1 MKKFKKLFL
10 VFVLALLFIPCV
22 KAEEIKTYDTLLTSE
37 PTNVEYRKDNMKA
50 EDDLNLTGN
59 YNSSTFF
66 AGNSVY
72 DATNVDGIS
81 FVAGNDVNINGNYE
95 YGFVAGNIVDVK
107 GKYQKDVFVFGN
119 MVSFSNEF
127 SVANDMYL
135 FGATVTLNG
144 NIGRNLFVAADR
156 LVLENVTINGDV
168 NVSASSITFGDNVL
182 VNGTFKYNEDANLN
196 NMEKASISTILT
208 YEIEND
214 LKDVNKFAA
223 YQDFLLSVVGLILLG
238 VVLYALCPSAF
249 EKLKEKTNNYTFVE
263 GLKDSAAGLL
273 TLIGYPIFMLI
284 LLFTVICI
292 PISIIGLI
300 LYGIAIYMT
309 TLFVGYLV
317 GDLLFRK
324 AMGKEVSGFYSII
337 IGVLIVKILKLI
349 PFIGGFISFIVLCLG
364 LGLIVKLLFSKRNKE
379 VASENIIEAE
389 VKEKKTTKK
398 IKKEEK

>member
-1 MKKFKKLFL
+1 MEKFKKLFL

-22 KAEEIKTYDTLLTSE
+22 KAEEIKTYDTLLTNE

-50 EDDLNLTGN
+50 EDDLNVTGN
-59 YNSSTFF
+59 YDSSTFF
-66 AGNSVY
+66 AGNNVY
-72 DATNVDGIS
+72 DATKVDGIS

-95 YGFVAGNIVDVK
+95 YGFVAGNIVDVR

-127 SVANDMYL
+127 SVAKDMYL

-144 NIGRNLFVAADR
+144 NIGRNLFVAADK

-168 NVSASSITFGDNVL
+168 NVSASSVTFGDNVL
-182 VNGTFKYNEDANLN
+182 VNGTFKYNEDAYLS

-208 YEIEND
+208 YEIED
-214 LKDVNKFAA
+214 DFKEVNRFAA

-238 VVLYALCPSAF
+238 VIIYALCPSVF
-249 EKLKEKTNNYTFVE
+249 EKLKGKTNNYTFVE

-273 TLIGYPIFMLI
+273 TLIGYPIFMLM

-309 TLFVGYLV
+309 TLFIGYLV

-324 AMGKEVSGFYSII
+324 AIGKEVSGFYSII

-364 LGLIVKLLFSKRNKE
+364 LGLIVKLLFSRRNKE
-379 VASENIIEAE
+379 VLSENIIEAE

-398 IKKEEK
+398 VKKEEK